1 MTGQQDFSF
10 CKFFQDG
17 SFWDGLEIQR
27 VQPGQ
32 QMAETQEVR
41 ANRRVGCRRY
51 TAWGSSVVAGNS
63 LVASAED
70 NGPGVEENGLKTAGS
85 RYETRCLQPDFFSPM
100 SLDFRRFARGWG
112 WGWGWFGG
120 FDS

>member
-1 MTGQQDFSF
+1 MS
-10 CKFFQDG
+10 KVH
-17 SFWDGLEIQR
+17 SL
-27 VQPGQ
+27 
-32 QMAETQEVR
+32 
-41 ANRRVGCRRY
+41 
-51 TAWGSSVVAGNS
+51 GSSVVAGNS